1 MKERPII
8 FSGSMVRAILED
20 RKTQTRRVIK
30 PQPTGELAGIAGVKV
45 GFLKYEPRYIW
56 RDERSELTKWLHCS
70 HGDPGD
76 RLWVRETWAVSRRL
90 DPLPPRKFSFLQD
103 NPDFPQSIIYYH
115 ADSSNGI
122 NPLRGKWRPSI
133 HMPRWASRITLEVT
147 GVRAERIQDISMHDA
162 LSEGAEP
169 LHSDFHDGSHCIGWF
184 KRIWDSIN
192 AKRGFGWDA
201 NNWVWVIEFKKIK
214 T

>member
-8 FSGSMVRAILED
+8 FSASMVRAILED

-56 RDERSELTKWLHCS
+56 RDEHGELTKWLRCPY
-70 HGDPGD
+70 GDPGD
-76 RLWVRETWAVSRRL
+76 RLWVRETRWRGGGYAAT
-90 DPLPPRKFSFLQD
+90 DPPNLA
-103 NPDFPQSIIYYH
+103 NE
-115 ADSSNGI
+115 
-122 NPLRGKWRPSI
+122 GKVPSI
-133 HMPRWASRITLEVT
+133 FMPRWASRITLEIT

-201 NNWVWVIEFKKIK
+201 NPWVWVIEFKKRRSR
-214 T
+214 